1 LFLGEEARWWIKS
14 ISGFHSMNEKSVIVQ
29 EKLDSKEG
37 KNISNNK
44 RGSRKAEKNDRE
56 TDPTM
61 KKQ

>member
-1 LFLGEEARWWIKS
+1 
-14 ISGFHSMNEKSVIVQ
+14 MNEKSVIVQ